1 MGFTCESFCS
11 SWSTVSWPKQ
21 CLGFRRSCTTELLG
35 CNYAVTSQDL
45 TQSSSGV
52 CVCSDARQSVNGATE
67 NAQRLARLS
76 MELQTLEFLAPVAS
90 TGMPPTEVQLLASE
104 ALRQAANVSRP
115 NIVATTVAV
124 GGRVTPALT
133 PTQVAYVA
141 FSLAL
146 QQGFARSEAAMAAL
160 EVSSLDEDNNLAPLA
175 DVMILSGLDVPEA
188 RALVVATAMRQLRK
202 SPQALRQAFWRLQ
215 MLDDGARQLRRST
228 ILGTF
233 EGSSAYMI
241 YLTDKEAFQS
251 TATAARSAMAAGAQA
266 SEMLQYLM
274 ASGYSFDQAI
284 QMLNV
289 QADQAMQTTGA
300 TLAQRFT
307 FPIYTPLAAAWW
319 SEGSS
324 TSTLPVVPLQQAHEQ
339 VILQALAQH
348 FVLDP
353 AQILFLTR
361 PGSARRLQTVSLAKC
376 SLDFVVEVLPS
387 NDANSLEQR
396 LGRFGSAWSFDSFRQ
411 RLATAMNE
419 SGLVL
424 PSCFSGDP
432 TVAVQHVQVINDF
445 ALASSEWLASEWGA
459 CPGLCGEAVHS
470 RGVECSTGNEYA
482 CNVSGNKPPTTQ
494 RCEIYVDCPFDW
506 NCPFGGPGA
515 DLACPVQLF
524 LFVTGVVIVSILL
537 LCILRL
543 VVRHFCCQ
551 RPKGG
556 ELALYGKHGQQ
567 MKVNFYIVEQ
577 KGEQEDLNV
586 MKMLSLQSKEAEDPS
601 KLHVVWDVDVEKA
614 QKMEIEKWKM
624 KKIGGGITSEQQQRA
639 LQRLPG
645 NANNG
650 RKYARQSTGEMLRMS
665 EQEAKVEWALS
676 QKSHKTSS
684 SRRSSPSRRVSRD
697 ASPSKSP
704 RSKSSSGGD
713 QEKDQPYPLNA
724 RVEYFSSNNCRWLPA
739 TIGSSYTEDGYDIH
753 LTGVRGYGAQTR
765 AKVELHQL
773 RAPIL
778 EGEFVSVFSTKEEIW
793 HHGTVLSKALPS
805 VAVVGFT
812 IKILHEDEEMI
823 LHNVPLHHVWRR
835 FPEGMPVQV
844 YQDEIGWMNAQ
855 VLRDAEMIEPL
866 PEKDAMPSWYTVEVA
881 YDHGETEE
889 VPGYRVQRQV
899 MSL

>member
-1 MGFTCESFCS
+1 
-11 SWSTVSWPKQ
+11 
-21 CLGFRRSCTTELLG
+21 
-35 CNYAVTSQDL
+35 
-45 TQSSSGV
+45 
-52 CVCSDARQSVNGATE
+52 
-67 NAQRLARLS
+67 
-76 MELQTLEFLAPVAS
+76 
-90 TGMPPTEVQLLASE
+90 MPPRTFDER
-104 ALRQAANVSRP
+104 LR
-115 NIVATTVAV
+115 
-124 GGRVTPALT
+124 
-133 PTQVAYVA
+133 YH
-141 FSLAL
+141 
-146 QQGFARSEAAMAAL
+146 
-160 EVSSLDEDNNLAPLA
+160 
-175 DVMILSGLDVPEA
+175 
-188 RALVVATAMRQLRK
+188 
-202 SPQALRQAFWRLQ
+202 
-215 MLDDGARQLRRST
+215 
-228 ILGTF
+228 
-233 EGSSAYMI
+233 
-241 YLTDKEAFQS
+241 
-251 TATAARSAMAAGAQA
+251 
-266 SEMLQYLM
+266 
-274 ASGYSFDQAI
+274 
-284 QMLNV
+284 
-289 QADQAMQTTGA
+289 
-300 TLAQRFT
+300 AQRFRGKPAQHVLNRYEQ
-307 FPIYTPLAAAWW
+307 FLHEALNSDELQKNAFHVAAWVAELPAEQMAAQYDGLSAVFLLQRYLW
-319 SEGSS
+319 ALKDVKP
-324 TSTLPVVPLQQAHEQ
+324 STLPVVPLQQAHEQ

-704 RSKSSSGGD
+704 RSKSSSGGAGFGGRRRKRKSKRRASPMFFTWHGWSD
-713 QEKDQPYPLNA
+713 SRQEIRRGTLL
-724 RVEYFSSNNCRWLPA
+724 ELPPMPGCKKLPESTTSEA
-739 TIGSSYTEDGYDIH
+739 WSW
-753 LTGVRGYGAQTR
+753 
-765 AKVELHQL
+765 QL
-773 RAPIL
+773 LALL
-778 EGEFVSVFSTKEEIW
+778 EAST
-793 HHGTVLSKALPS
+793 LMM
-805 VAVVGFT
+805 
-812 IKILHEDEEMI
+812 EDEDAFQDHSSIRMI
-823 LHNVPLHHVWRR
+823 DIKTWGSCFPLATHR
-835 FPEGMPVQV
+835 
-844 YQDEIGWMNAQ
+844 
-855 VLRDAEMIEPL
+855 
-866 PEKDAMPSWYTVEVA
+866 KTS
-881 YDHGETEE
+881 
-889 VPGYRVQRQV
+889 
-899 MSL
+899 